1 MNLKDDKLKKMLQE
15 FTDKNLE
22 QSVNTNGVVVV
33 DFWAEW
39 CGPCRVMG
47 PIIEELAMEIPGV
60 KIGKLNVDEN
70 PNSAITYQVSSIPTI
85 IIFKGGSEIERIVG
99 TSTKQSLY
107 SKITTLNSNI

>member
-1 MNLKDDKLKKMLQE
+1 MLQE

-47 PIIEELAMEIPGV
+47 PIIDELATEIPGV
-60 KIGKLNVDEN
+60 KIGKLNVDDN
-70 PNSAITYQVSSIPTI
+70 PDSALLYMVSSIPTI
-85 IIFKGGSEIERIVG
+85 IIFKGGSEVERIVG
-99 TSTKQSLY
+99 TATKQSLY